1 MRDVRSTIT
10 QNVLMSLVRHDVG
23 QDALDEA
30 RAVLETQLD
39 KYDLSPRCTQLAMVD
54 KSSMSVL
61 TDYLNCKRIEGRSE
75 KTLARYLYELS
86 KMLAYFHKPLS
97 DYTTAD
103 IRAYLD
109 YREQHGTYRKRLS
122 KTTLDGMRRI
132 YSGFFAWITAERII
146 EWNPCLAVKP
156 IKHKKAVRKPFT
168 NIEIQKIREAC
179 QTLRDTAMIDWF
191 LATGCRIAEVASAR
205 LTDIDWQTKTCV
217 VTGKGDKERE
227 VYFTDVTAMHI
238 SEYVSQRAGSSDA
251 LFQNSKG
258 EPLTVA
264 GIRSA
269 IKRIGCR
276 AGVAR
281 VIPHRF
287 RHTFAS
293 ILCTKMPL
301 VEVSFLMG
309 HEDVST
315 TQIYCHIDPTIIKAN
330 YNRVMAA

>member
-10 QNVLMSLVRHDVG
+10 QNVLMSLYRHDVG
-23 QDALDEA
+23 QDALNEA
-30 RAVLETQLD
+30 QAVLETQLD
-39 KYDLSPRCTQLAMVD
+39 KYELSPRCTELAVLD
-54 KSSMSVL
+54 DSALAVL

-75 KTLARYLYELS
+75 KTLIRYRYELE
-86 KMLAYFHKPLS
+86 KMLTYFRKPLA

-103 IRAYLD
+103 IRGYLD
-109 YREQHGTYRKRLS
+109 YRERNGVYRKRIS

-132 YSGFFAWITAERII
+132 YSSFFAWITAERII

-156 IKHKKAVRKPFT
+156 IKHKKTVRKPYT
-168 NIEIQKIREAC
+168 SIEIQKIREAC
-179 QTLRDTAMIDWF
+179 KTSRDTAMIDWF
-191 LATGCRIAEVASAR
+191 ISTGCRIAEVANIT

-217 VTGKGDKERE
+217 VTGKGNKERE
-227 VYFTDVTAMHI
+227 VYFTDVVAMHLT
-238 SEYVSQRAGSSDA
+238 EYISQRTGMGSA
-251 LFQNSKG
+251 LFQNGRG
-258 EPLTVA
+258 EPLTIA
-264 GIRSA
+264 GIRAA
-269 IKRIGCR
+269 IKRIGER
-276 AGVAR
+276 AGVLK

-315 TQIYCHIDPTIIKAN
+315 TQVYCHIDPATIKAN
-330 YNRVMAA
+330 YNSVMVA

>member
-10 QNVLMSLVRHDVG
+10 QNVLMSLYRHDVG

-30 RAVLETQLD
+30 QAVLETQLD
-39 KYDLSPRCTQLAMVD
+39 KYDLSPRCTELAVLD
-54 KSSMSVL
+54 DSAFAVL

-75 KTLARYLYELS
+75 KTLIRYRYELE
-86 KMLAYFHKPLS
+86 KMLMYFRKPLTE
-97 DYTTAD
+97 YTTAD
-103 IRAYLD
+103 IRGYLD
-109 YREQHGTYRKRLS
+109 YREKNGVYRQRIS

-132 YSGFFAWITAERII
+132 YSSFFAWITAERII

-156 IKHKKAVRKPFT
+156 IKHKKTVRKPYT
-168 NIEIQKIREAC
+168 SIEIQKIREAC
-179 QTLRDTAMIDWF
+179 KTSRDTAMIDWF
-191 LATGCRIAEVASAR
+191 LSTGCRIAEVANAR

-217 VTGKGDKERE
+217 VTGKGNKERE
-227 VYFTDVTAMHI
+227 VYFTDVVAMHLT
-238 SEYVSQRAGSSDA
+238 EYISQRTGMCSA
-251 LFQNSKG
+251 LFQTSRGN
-258 EPLTVA
+258 PLTIA
-264 GIRSA
+264 GIRAA
-269 IKRIGCR
+269 IKRIGER
-276 AGVAR
+276 AGVLK

-315 TQIYCHIDPTIIKAN
+315 TQVYCHIDPATIKAN
-330 YNRVMAA
+330 YNSVMVA